1 MPGLPGNAGDG
12 NPARPRLVYDPGM
25 NDPYRL
31 MQPAII
37 SFSGGR
43 TSAYLLKKVID
54 AYGGTLPEDIIPVFA
69 NTGLEHPATYDFV
82 QAIMDRWNVPVHW
95 IEYRRAK
102 PLVVRVEPHEAD
114 REGRVFESLIERKR
128 FLPNALA
135 RFCTSEMKVLAIRRY
150 AKKHL
155 GFTDGWTTA
164 IGIRADEPRRVAKIK
179 DHLEEIK
186 VCPLARSGVTLGDV
200 TSFWSGNDFDLA
212 FPAGDNSAGNCY
224 GCFLKTRR
232 TIESLIERDPER
244 MKWWLRMEDKMQA
257 KFRKDLP
264 SYHQMFHNV
273 TIQGQ
278 LFTGPGED
286 ISCGACTD

>member
-1 MPGLPGNAGDG
+1 MWVMGIPHGS
-12 NPARPRLVYDPGM
+12 RLVYDTIM

-31 MQPAII
+31 PGPAII

-43 TSAYLLKKVID
+43 TSAYLLRKVMD
-54 AYGGTLPEDIIPVFA
+54 AYGGVLPDDIIPVFA
-69 NTGLEHPATYDFV
+69 NTGIEHPATYDFV
-82 QAIMDRWNVPVHW
+82 QAVMDQWSVPVHW
-95 IEYRRAK
+95 IEYRREK
-102 PLVVRVEPHEAD
+102 PLVARVTPEEAD
-114 REGRVFESLIERKR
+114 RSGQVFENLIDRRK
-128 FLPNALA
+128 FLPNTLA

-150 AKKHL
+150 AKKFL
-155 GFTDGWTTA
+155 GFKEGWTTA

-179 DHLEEIK
+179 DHGDEIK
-186 VCPLARSGVTLGDV
+186 VCPLARAGVSISDV
-200 TSFWSGNDFDLA
+200 TAFWSANDFDLA
-212 FPAGDNSAGNCY
+212 FPTGDNSAGNCY

-244 MKWWLRMEDKMQA
+244 MKWWLRMETKMNA